1 MGDPVL
7 HLLAGPNGSGK
18 STLWTYVLEPE
29 LHLEFV
35 NADVL
40 AEKHWPDNPETHA
53 YEAAE
58 MASTRRDALVTAW
71 RSFATET
78 VFSHESKVEF
88 VTAAV
93 EAGYLVT
100 LHVIAVPE
108 DLAVA
113 RVDNRVEN
121 GGHRVPEKKIRGR
134 YGRLWAHLAEAIAL
148 VERCLVYDNTMAATP
163 FRLIAEFERGTLLWS
178 DWPAWMPEELT
189 GGDA

>member
-1 MGDPVL
+1 MADPVL

-35 NADVL
+35 NADVI
-40 AEKHWPDNPETHA
+40 AEARWPDDPAPHA

-58 MASTRRDALVTAW
+58 MAGARREELVEAR

-78 VFSHESKVEF
+78 VFSHESKIAF
-88 VTAAV
+88 VQTAV

-108 DLAVA
+108 ALAID
-113 RVDNRVEN
+113 R
-121 GGHRVPEKKIRGR
+121 
-134 YGRLWAHLAEAIAL
+134 
-148 VERCLVYDNTMAATP
+148 
-163 FRLIAEFERGTLLWS
+163 
-178 DWPAWMPEELT
+178 
-189 GGDA
+189 